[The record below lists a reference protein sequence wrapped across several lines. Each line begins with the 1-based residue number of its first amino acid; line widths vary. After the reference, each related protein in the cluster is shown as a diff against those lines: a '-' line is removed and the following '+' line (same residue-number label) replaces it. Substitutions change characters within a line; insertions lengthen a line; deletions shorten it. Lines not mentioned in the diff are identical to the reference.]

1 MKNETTAPAHA
12 GDHPEDVELFC
23 LELDHQVQTSIKPAM
38 RALLDRKQKVFDAM
52 ISCLAKPAPRHVAKP
67 GRERKDKGSGK
78 CTGTRTKVGNQGKR
92 TKRRRSKAKPA
103 FVRDLAV
110 RLARRWQAPL
120 VIDPR
125 LKTAG

>member
-1 MKNETTAPAHA
+1 MKNETAASAHA

-23 LELDHQVQTSIKPAM
+23 LELDHQVQTVIKPTIRGM
-38 RALLDRKQKVFDAM
+38 LDRKQKAFDAM
-52 ISCLAKPAPRHVAKP
+52 ISCLAKPAPKRVAKP
-67 GRERKDKGSGK
+67 GRKQKDKGSGK
-78 CTGTRTKVGNQGKR
+78 CTGARTKVGNQDKR

-110 RLARRWQAPL
+110 RLAKRWQAPL

-125 LKTAG
+125 LRSAG